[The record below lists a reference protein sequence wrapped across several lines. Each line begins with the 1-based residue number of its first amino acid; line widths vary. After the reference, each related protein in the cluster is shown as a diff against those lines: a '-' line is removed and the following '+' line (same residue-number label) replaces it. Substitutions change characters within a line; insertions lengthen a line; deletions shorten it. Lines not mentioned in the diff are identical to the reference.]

1 MALTCKLSNNILRTT
16 SCGYSLPEVTDIYL
30 ANFADVKTAKGSGA
44 TCGEEITSITAA
56 VSGESLVAYHIE
68 PAKNSTSFED
78 ALVVEDNG
86 NKYRTHTLTF
96 NISGTYDACMR
107 DNLDNLSLGRYFAV
121 VKTAEGKYLALGRLT
136 GLEAETATLAGGGD
150 TNGLQIV
157 LSANVTE
164 SAIPLSGDE
173 ESGAVKQLLDAVPN
187 A

>member
-30 ANFADVKTAKGSGA
+30 ANFADVTGSQLGA
-44 TCGEEITSITAA
+44 ASAGCGEEVTAITFA
-56 VSGESLVAYHIE
+56 SGASVYHIE
-68 PAKNSTSFED
+68 PAKNSTTFED

-96 NISGTYDACMR
+96 NISGTYDACMHQ
-107 DNLDNLSLGRYFAV
+107 NLDDLALGRYFAV

-164 SAIPLSGDE
+164 SAVPLSDE
-173 ESGAVKQLLDAVPN
+173 AVETLLGKVP